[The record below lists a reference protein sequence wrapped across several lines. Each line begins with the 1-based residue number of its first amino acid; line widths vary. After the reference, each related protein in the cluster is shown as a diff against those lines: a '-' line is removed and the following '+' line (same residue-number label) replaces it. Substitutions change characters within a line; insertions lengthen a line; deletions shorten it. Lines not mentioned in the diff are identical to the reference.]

1 MYMIVTGVAS
11 ASNYVH
17 VGTTN
22 KHVWSDP
29 SVLVADH
36 GSRWSTG
43 PRAGVELRA
52 RGLSRDVRRRDGD
65 GVWGDAASGS
75 AGVATRSRAR
85 AQLAPG
91 RDRPRCRRGAGQESG
106 TRGRPGEQRRRR
118 TSRRPPGR
126 HRPAD
131 IHHHRCQSHG
141 SLLGKLSVLVIEVT
155 FPLR

>member
-1 MYMIVTGVAS
+1 MYMHELLIKMSG
-11 ASNYVH
+11 
-17 VGTTN
+17 
-22 KHVWSDP
+22 P

-36 GSRWSTG
+36 GSGWSSG

-65 GVWGDAASGS
+65 GVWGDAAPGS

-85 AQLAPG
+85 AQLAPR
-91 RDRPRCRRGAGQESG
+91 RDRPPSRRGAGQEPGTRSA

-118 TSRRPPGR
+118 TSGWSPRR

-141 SLLGKLSVLVIEVT
+141 SLLGMLSVLVIMVT
-155 FPLR
+155 LPAVASTWCLRYSN